1 MEIFHVATRERF
13 VSEIDSL
20 FIPLRHFSR
29 SGFEFDFALVFRYGD
44 VGKVCAF
51 ALRDS
56 GARVLVTECDPF
68 CVPQSCFEGVQMVAI
83 ETVMSET
90 SLFLSTGN
98 LNISTLVHTN
108 VLRNTAFVG
117 NTGHFDNEIDFA
129 GSEGLDGM
137 RVDNTKPQK
146 IVSSLRW
153 PRG

>member
-1 MEIFHVATRERF
+1 MATRERF

-29 SGFEFDFALVFRYGD
+29 SGFEFDFALEFRYGD

-51 ALRDS
+51 ALCDS
-56 GARVLVTECDPF
+56 GVRVLVTQCDPF
-68 CVPQSCFEGVQMVAI
+68 CALQSCSVVVQMEDI
-83 ETVMSET
+83 ETVVSET

-98 LNISTLVHTN
+98 FNISTLVHTN

-117 NTGHFDNEIDFA
+117 NTGHFDNEIDFG
-129 GSEGLDGM
+129 GSRGLDGK

-146 IVSSLRW
+146 IVSFLRW